1 MKFAEFV
8 CTDAIRAQLLAVD
21 KQGVIR
27 EMVQAL
33 VDAGRV
39 AEEHQE
45 SIAGAI
51 LQREELGSTGMGRGA
66 AIPHAKHSSIENT
79 VAAVAV
85 SQSGINFDSIDGQ
98 PVFLFCLLI
107 SPLGSPNDHLNALEC
122 TATHFRMNTF
132 CSFLKQST
140 TVDDI
145 TQLLN
150 ESDGS

>member
-33 VDAGRV
+33 VDAGRI

-79 VAAVAV
+79 VAAVMV
-85 SQSGINFDSIDGQ
+85 SQSGINFDSIDGE

-107 SPLGSPNDHLNALEC
+107 SPLSNPSDHLKALEC

-132 CSFLKQST
+132 CSFLRQAT

-145 TQLLN
+145 KQLLN